1 MSTVTAPIQIG
12 LLLLST
18 TATGVI
24 CFLCGRSTICSK
36 INNTE
41 SKEDNNNNKNARSV
55 SCKNLF
61 LFTSAF
67 FAAYLMVLFFYNG
80 NSLLRFSSSHTQF
93 TSLNVTN
100 TGITSIFLRKNPLII
115 SPPPPTNTTTPST
128 PSTKTTKTNEKE
140 KTALVEANVELAKQ
154 KQTNEKEK
162 QELVEANAELA
173 KLKQTNKKEKQ
184 ELVEANA
191 ELTKLKQTKE
201 KEKTE
206 LVNPSSRRCDVVNL
220 RSSLANPEYYRKN
233 YQPPSLRSHISTASA
248 CNWAMLVR
256 KWHVPTEFF
265 TNAVQPTKWFKS
277 DFMHILPNGKQTL
290 TFGGLE
296 WTPTKTQLPAVA
308 RDGRPW
314 GEHVFEYAEKKQLSA
329 SFFQQLFPGKGC
341 LEAPHAKGAPE
352 TNVKDLLTNEAQ
364 LIQWDSL
371 AKTSLND
378 VIHALNAAR
387 LTMRDPTIT
396 LDAGASS
403 PSSSTLPY
411 VPMILTGTTTTK
423 SIEKMKALLQKIQST
438 VDSFEEGHLFVV
450 VAPFPGF
457 VPSVFFKSMVGVTER
472 IRHVSFYFAPVDTC
486 FRHAVLKQ
494 PSMIREQ
501 KNEKRDYPLSNGLKS
516 FSINIQWI
524 FSYQIAMN
532 TIYDYNFVATLED
545 DIPLYRDYYL
555 YMRALGKFASVN
567 PIDIVS
573 PVPINQWYLCGRTD
587 PAAKA
592 NSQSKDFS
600 QHLQKNYLY
609 SSYSKGQ
616 GKGLTDMNGLM
627 LSNISMPWG
636 AGYTRHYAMR
646 LAALYLGQDLSML
659 HMRYDVVG
667 NSWVAG
673 RFGRL
678 SIAPLAARSGG
689 DPGFHTPWDFGFPRF
704 MSCDHSQYHVINYKQ
719 ASPIVKQA
727 IPGGL
732 ITLGQDEH
740 DLITLK

>member
-1 MSTVTAPIQIG
+1 MSTITAPIQIG

-24 CFLCGRSTICSK
+24 CFLCGRSTSCSK

-41 SKEDNNNNKNARSV
+41 SQTKHQNARSG
-55 SCKNLF
+55 CYKNLF
-61 LFTSAF
+61 ICISACVAAFLMLLF
-67 FAAYLMVLFFYNG
+67 YID
-80 NSLLRFSSSHTQF
+80 NSLIHFSSS
-93 TSLNVTN
+93 NVTN

-115 SPPPPTNTTTPST
+115 SPPPTTNTTTPST

-140 KTALVEANVELAKQ
+140 KTALVEANVELAKL

-173 KLKQTNKKEKQ
+173 KLKQNQTNEKE
-184 ELVEANA
+184 
-191 ELTKLKQTKE
+191 TQTNEKETQTNE
-201 KEKTE
+201 KEKTA
-206 LVNPSSRRCDVVNL
+206 LVNPSSRRCDVANL

-265 TNAVQPTKWFKS
+265 TNAVQPTKWFKA
-277 DFMHILPNGKQTL
+277 DFMHILTNGKQTL

-296 WTPTKTQLPAVA
+296 WTPTKTQLPAAA

-457 VPSVFFKSMVGVTER
+457 VPSAFFKSMVGVTER

-501 KNEKRDYPLSNGLKS
+501 KNEKRDYPISNGLKS

-592 NSQSKDFS
+592 NSQSKDFF

-727 IPGGL
+727 IPDGL